1 VKLLHR
7 QIFLEL
13 LKLFGLTVSCLL
25 GLILVG
31 RMLQLRS
38 LFLSQNIG
46 ILNIL
51 QLFFYLTPFFLL
63 LITPIATML
72 SVFLTFLRMSTDNE
86 LVALRANGVSLYRM
100 LPAPVLFCSLC
111 TLFAFFISFWGLAW
125 GMDMFKTKLYYFAK
139 THSKFS
145 LQPGVFNKEF
155 PGITFYAHQVD
166 NEKGELKFAFVRDDS
181 IKGTSVVVVAPE
193 AQVVSSPQD
202 ATIHVVFHNG
212 RIFRK
217 NGDELNI
224 LKFGKYS
231 IKLDLGK
238 LLTGF
243 NFAEQKAK
251 DMPFFRLWDIR
262 NDHSLMPDQDERFY
276 RKVDTEFYKRLTLP
290 LGCFILGMFAIS
302 IASVFRGLKQQY
314 GLLLAMGL
322 FMVYYT
328 MFSIGVSMGE
338 SGTIPPEYGM
348 WAPDVLF
355 VFVALFGMRYANLER
370 TPTVVHWLTHLR
382 LFKKGGEAGA

>member
-1 VKLLHR
+1 MKLLQR
-7 QIFLEL
+7 QIFFEL

-46 ILNIL
+46 VLNIL
-51 QLFFYLTPFFLL
+51 QLFFFLTPFFLL

-72 SVFLTFLRMSTDNE
+72 SVFLTFLRMSSDNE
-86 LVALRANGVSLYRM
+86 LVALKASGVSLYRM

-125 GMDMFKTKLYYFAK
+125 GMDMFKTKLYQFAK
-139 THSKFS
+139 THSKFA

-181 IKGTSVVVVAPE
+181 VKGVSVVVVAPE
-193 AQVVSSPQD
+193 AEIVSNPQE
-202 ATIHVVFHNG
+202 AKIHVVFHNG
-212 RIFRK
+212 RIFRQD
-217 NGDELNI
+217 GDELNI
-224 LKFGKYS
+224 LRFGKYA

-238 LLTGF
+238 LLKGF

-251 DMPFFRLWDIR
+251 DMPFFLLRDIR
-262 NDHSLMPDQDERFY
+262 KDHSLMPNESDRFF
-276 RKVDTEFYKRLTLP
+276 RKVDTEYYKRLNLP
-290 LGCFILGMFAIS
+290 MGCFVLGMFAIP

-328 MFSIGVSMGE
+328 MFSVGVSMGE
-338 SGTIPPEYGM
+338 SGSIPPQYGM
-348 WAPDVLF
+348 WAPNILF

-370 TPTVVHWLTHLR
+370 TPSLVHRLLHLR
-382 LFKKGGEAGA
+382 LRRRAEA

>member
-1 VKLLHR
+1 MKLLQR

-46 ILNIL
+46 IFNIL
-51 QLFFYLTPFFLL
+51 QLFFFLTPFFLL

-86 LVALRANGVSLYRM
+86 LVALKASGVSLYRM
-100 LPAPVLFCSLC
+100 LPAPALFCALC

-139 THSKFS
+139 THSKFA

-155 PGITFYAHQVD
+155 PNITFYAHQVD
-166 NEKGELKFAFVRDDS
+166 NEKGQLKFAFVRDDS

-193 AQVVSSPQD
+193 AEIVSTPEQ
-202 ATIHVVFHNG
+202 ALIHIVFRNG
-212 RIFRK
+212 KIFRES
-217 NGDELNI
+217 GDELNV
-224 LKFGKYS
+224 LKFGRYS

-238 LLTGF
+238 LLVGF
-243 NFAEQKAK
+243 NFSEEKAK
-251 DMPFFRLWDIR
+251 DMPFSRLSAIR
-262 NDHSLMPDQDERFY
+262 GDHSLMPGQDDRFY

-290 LGCFILGMFAIS
+290 LGCFVLGMFAIP
-302 IASVFRGLKQQY
+302 IASIFRGLKQQY
-314 GLLLAMGL
+314 GLLMAMGL

-328 MFSIGVSMGE
+328 MFSVGVSMGE
-338 SGTIPPEYGM
+338 SGTIRPQYGM
-348 WAPDVLF
+348 WAPNLLF
-355 VFVALFGMRYANLER
+355 VLVASIGMRYANLER
-370 TPTVVHWLTHLR
+370 TPSVVHRLRHLR
-382 LFKKGGEAGA
+382 FGRGKGAEA